1 MGPRPESPICIQRN
15 EQGAQNKEF
24 ATKEDTIL
32 DLAISYVIQ
41 GSYPNQDLSKDK
53 RRAIRKRANSLQVQ
67 NGEVFILKK
76 GKWLRVVTSPAGQM
90 MILKPSHSDPT
101 SGRFGVTRTWRRVAE
116 RFELKGIVADVNEIV
131 SCIALCISCHVKYI
145 PGNLV

>member
-1 MGPRPESPICIQRN
+1 MGPGPESPICIQRN

-101 SGRFGVTRTWRRVAE
+101 SGRFGVTKTWRRVAE

-131 SCIALCISCHVKYI
+131 SCIALCISYHVKYI

>member
-1 MGPRPESPICIQRN
+1 MGPGPESPICIQRN

-90 MILKPSHSDPT
+90 MISKPCHSDPN

-131 SCIALCISCHVKYI
+131 SCIALRISCHVKYV